1 MADSDFDEEDRG
13 PLEEPPKK
21 ASSNIIAGI
30 VIFALLAVCLGLL
43 YYMWMGNKDGLVE
56 KPKKKTQIIES
67 VPEFKIPV
75 EKIEPPPLVMED
87 IIDQYL
93 PVVVKPARA
102 DSVTPAIIE
111 KHVDTD
117 LERKLQSG
125 LNNKK
130 DKENNSVPS
139 ALNIASSGSTNGKDP
154 NIDFSVTKT
163 PITRA
168 GLLPSTR
175 WILPK
180 GTPISCV
187 LDTAIQSDQPG
198 LIKCSLTE
206 DVYSSDKTIKL
217 LDRGSIAT
225 GEYRVSSITY
235 GKSRIFAIWD
245 RIRTP
250 DGAVIDVD
258 SPATDSLGRA
268 GIGGYID
275 RHYFERFGTAI
286 MISIIDDVFDNSV
299 ETEYYNKSSN
309 SISEAFGEILKEYA
323 QIKPTLHKNQGGEV
337 LIFLARDLD
346 FSTIYG
352 LANVEQ

>member
-1 MADSDFDEEDRG
+1 MADDDYEEDDRG

-21 ASSNIIAGI
+21 ISSNIISGI
-30 VIFALLAVCLGLL
+30 VIFLLLAVCLGLL
-43 YYMWMGNKDGLVE
+43 SYMWMGNKDSLVE

-67 VPEFKIPV
+67 VPEFEIPV
-75 EKIEPPPLVMED
+75 EKVEPRPLVIAEIKD
-87 IIDQYL
+87 EIL
-93 PVVVKPARA
+93 PVVVPVRA
-102 DSVTPAIIE
+102 ESTPFVIE
-111 KHVDTD
+111 KHVDSD
-117 LERKLQSG
+117 LDRKLQSG
-125 LNNKK
+125 LNNKES
-130 DKENNSVPS
+130 KENISANSP
-139 ALNIASSGSTNGKDP
+139 LNIASQQNSENP

-163 PITRA
+163 PIMKA

-206 DVYSSDKTIKL
+206 DVYSTDKTIKL

-225 GEYRVSSITY
+225 GEYRVSSISY

-250 DGAVIDVD
+250 AGAVIDVA

-268 GIGGYID
+268 GIGGFID

-286 MISIIDDVFDNSV
+286 LISIIDDVFDNSV

-309 SISEAFGEILKEYA
+309 SISESFGEILKEYA
-323 QIKPTLHKNQGGEV
+323 KIKPTLHKNQGGEV
-337 LIFLARDLD
+337 LIFTARDLD
-346 FSTIYG
+346 FSSIYG

>member
-1 MADSDFDEEDRG
+1 MADNSYEEDDRG

-21 ASSNIIAGI
+21 ISSNIISGI
-30 VIFALLAVCLGLL
+30 VIFLLLAVCLGLL
-43 YYMWMGNKDGLVE
+43 YYMWMGNKDNIEE

-67 VPEFKIPV
+67 VPEFEIPV
-75 EKIEPPPLVMED
+75 EKLEPRPLVMEEIRD
-87 IIDQYL
+87 EIL
-93 PVVVKPARA
+93 PTIEPIRA
-102 DSVTPAIIE
+102 ESTPFAIE
-111 KHVDTD
+111 NHVDSD

-130 DKENNSVPS
+130 DKENVSANSP
-139 ALNIASSGSTNGKDP
+139 LNIASQQNSENP

-163 PITRA
+163 PIMRA

-175 WILPK
+175 WVLPK

-250 DGAVIDVD
+250 AGAVIDVA

-268 GIGGYID
+268 GIGGFID
-275 RHYFERFGTAI
+275 KHYFERFGTAI
-286 MISIIDDVFDNSV
+286 LISIIDDVFDNSV
-299 ETEYYNKSSN
+299 QTEYYNKSSN
-309 SISEAFGEILKEYA
+309 SISESFGEILKEYA
-323 QIKPTLHKNQGGEV
+323 QIRPTLHKNQGGEV
-337 LIFLARDLD
+337 LIFTARDLD
-346 FSTIYG
+346 FSSIYG
-352 LANVEQ
+352 LTNVDQ

>member
-1 MADSDFDEEDRG
+1 MADDDYEEDDRG

-21 ASSNIIAGI
+21 ISSNIISGI
-30 VIFALLAVCLGLL
+30 VIFLLLAVCLGLL
-43 YYMWMGNKDGLVE
+43 SYMWMGNKDSLVE
-56 KPKKKTQIIES
+56 KPKKKTQIIET
-67 VPEFKIPV
+67 VPEFEIPV
-75 EKIEPPPLVMED
+75 DKVEPRPLVIAEIKD
-87 IIDQYL
+87 EIL
-93 PVVVKPARA
+93 PAVVPIRA
-102 DSVTPAIIE
+102 ESTPFVIE
-111 KHVDTD
+111 KHVDSD

-125 LNNKK
+125 LNNRES
-130 DKENNSVPS
+130 KENISANSP
-139 ALNIASSGSTNGKDP
+139 LNIASQQNSENP

-163 PITRA
+163 PIMRA

-175 WILPK
+175 WVLPK
-180 GTPISCV
+180 GTPISCA

-225 GEYRVSSITY
+225 GEYRVSSISY

-250 DGAVIDVD
+250 AGVVIDVA

-268 GIGGYID
+268 GIGGFID

-286 MISIIDDVFDNSV
+286 LISIIDDVFDNSV

-309 SISEAFGEILKEYA
+309 SISESFGEILKEYA
-323 QIKPTLHKNQGGEV
+323 KIRPTLHKNQGGEV
-337 LIFLARDLD
+337 LIFTARDLD
-346 FSTIYG
+346 FSSIYG

>member
-1 MADSDFDEEDRG
+1 MADYEEEDRG

-56 KPKKKTQIIES
+56 KPRKKTQIIES

-75 EKIEPPPLVMED
+75 EKVEPPPLVMED
-87 IIDQYL
+87 IVDEFL
-93 PVVVKPARA
+93 PVVVPARA
-102 DSVTPAIIE
+102 ESTIPSITE
-111 KHVDTD
+111 KHVDSD

-130 DKENNSVPS
+130 DKENIPGNS
-139 ALNIASSGSTNGKDP
+139 ALNIASNGSANGKDP

-163 PITRA
+163 PIMRA

-250 DGAVIDVD
+250 AGAVIDVD

-268 GIGGYID
+268 GIGGFID

-309 SISEAFGEILKEYA
+309 SISRSFGAILKEYA

-346 FSTIYG
+346 FSSIYG
-352 LANVEQ
+352 LANAEQ

>member
-1 MADSDFDEEDRG
+1 MADNDYEENDRG

-21 ASSNIIAGI
+21 VSSNIISGI
-30 VIFALLAVCLGLL
+30 VIFLLLSVCLGLL

-56 KPKKKTQIIES
+56 KPRKKTQIIES
-67 VPEFKIPV
+67 VPEFEIPV
-75 EKIEPPPLVMED
+75 EKVEPKPLVMEE
-87 IIDQYL
+87 IRNEIL
-93 PVVVKPARA
+93 
-102 DSVTPAIIE
+102 PAIVPVRAESTPFAIE
-111 KHVDTD
+111 KHVDSD

-125 LNNKK
+125 LNNKEG
-130 DKENNSVPS
+130 KENIPGNS
-139 ALNIASSGSTNGKDP
+139 ALNIASIGSQQEGKNP

-163 PITRA
+163 PIMRA

-225 GEYRVSSITY
+225 GEYRVSSIKY

-250 DGAVIDVD
+250 AGAVIDVD

-268 GIGGYID
+268 GIGGFID

-286 MISIIDDVFDNSV
+286 LISIIDDVFDNSV

-309 SISEAFGEILKEYA
+309 SLSRSFGEILKEYA
-323 QIKPTLHKNQGGEV
+323 QIRPTLHKNQGGEV
-337 LIFLARDLD
+337 LIFTARDLD
-346 FSTIYG
+346 FSSIYG